1 MKHAFIGVAIALGLL
16 TGSALAQQP
25 PPERPPAAKPAKVEA
40 LADVV
45 VLHATNGKK
54 KGIDKNIEAL
64 PFKMP
69 QLSQPPLSSYDS
81 YELLDSKQLEL
92 QKNVG
97 QDLQLPDK
105 RALQVKLEDVI
116 AAKKAN
122 GKPRYVLRAS
132 ITKAGGKEVL
142 PLLKVTAEPEEVFFV
157 AGPPYKEGILV
168 IGMRVM
174 AK

>member
-1 MKHAFIGVAIALGLL
+1 MKHAVIGAAIAIAMLG
-16 TGSALAQQP
+16 GSAFAQQP
-25 PPERPPAAKPAKVEA
+25 TPDKPKAEQPAKAEA
-40 LADVV
+40 VADVV

-54 KGIDKNIEAL
+54 GIDKRIEKL

-81 YELLDSKQLEL
+81 YELIESTQLAL
-92 QKNVG
+92 PKNVG

-105 RALQVKLEDVI
+105 RALQVKLEDVV
-116 AAKKAN
+116 APKKPG
-122 GKPRYVLRAS
+122 GKPRYVLKAS

-142 PLLKVTAEPEEVFFV
+142 PLLKVTAQPEEVFFV
-157 AGPPYKEGILV
+157 AGPAYKDGILV